1 MLAYT
6 VIMEAN
12 MVRTQIQLTE
22 GQSSHLREIAL
33 AENVSIA
40 ELIRRSV
47 DTYLQSYT
55 DPSFEER
62 KRNALSI
69 IGIADSGL
77 GDLSANHDV
86 YLTDAYEEVG
96 GVKVFVDTSALIA
109 VIDRADEAHVS
120 DASFG
125 DS

>member
-1 MLAYT
+1 
-6 VIMEAN
+6 

-22 GQSSHLREIAL
+22 GQSLHLREIAL

-55 DPSFEER
+55 DPSYEER

-77 GDLSANHDV
+77 GDLSANHDD
-86 YLTDAYEEVG
+86 YLADAYKEG
-96 GVKVFVDTSALIA
+96 GA
-109 VIDRADEAHVS
+109 
-120 DASFG
+120 
-125 DS
+125 

>member
-1 MLAYT
+1 
-6 VIMEAN
+6 MEAN
-12 MVRTQIQLTE
+12 MIRTQIQLTE

-47 DTYLQSYT
+47 DTYLQNYT

-86 YLTDAYEEVG
+86 YLTEAYEEVG
-96 GVKVFVDTSALIA
+96 G
-109 VIDRADEAHVS
+109 
-120 DASFG
+120 
-125 DS
+125 